1 MLLDTD
7 IDDNSYRHRA
17 IMGDHNIT
25 FHYSLAEHVELP
37 VGAYCLF
44 EGQRYTLERPEAF
57 TMKHSRNFEYTV
69 TMESVEA
76 KAKIYKFRNPV
87 DGRLKFTLTAKP
99 KEHLQMFVDNM
110 NRRDT
115 GWTVGDCVEGTEVM
129 ISYNHNYCKE
139 ALSMMA
145 SEFNTEY
152 EIVGKRVSLKKIEYN
167 KNNPLALSYGHGN
180 GFRSGVGRSNTSDK
194 QPVEILFVQGGSE
207 NIDLSKYG
215 SSELHLPKN
224 QTIQYDGE
232 YFETDSQF
240 NPAHARTYVV
250 DDKGLSIRRADKQ
263 LTTGVEDSLDASD
276 IYPKREGRV
285 TSVVVVNAEKN
296 FYDIVDNTIPDT
308 LDFNEYLIEG
318 NKLTVIFQSGM
329 LVTRKFEVTYFH
341 TVADG
346 KLGKR
351 FELVPIEE
359 DGLTMPSG
367 DFVPVSGDIYA
378 VFNCQLPDS
387 YICDNATKTGAEW
400 DMFKTAVRYMYENE
414 DVKYTFKGELDGI
427 WAKKSWENIGAMIKL
442 GGFID
447 FSDVH
452 FQQSSVLV
460 RIVGIKDYI
469 NNPHSPELELSNS
482 TVTGGFS
489 STLNELKGQ
498 EVVSEEYHRDSIQ
511 FTKRRFRDAQ
521 ETISMLEDALL
532 TNFTESINPLSV
544 QTMSM
549 LVGDESLQYR
559 FVNSKTNP
567 TTVPCNIAYNQ
578 ETKQLVCAAGIMQH
592 LTLGIKN
599 ISPQHSASEYK
610 YWDVALFNSAAIDDA
625 TKKYY
630 LYIKASRTTSAATY
644 ILSETAIGM
653 NDNGNYYHFLVGV
666 LNSEYDNERSFV
678 TLYGYTEVLPG
689 RITTDRLV
697 SSEGTSYFDMLNDAM
712 KLGSALD
719 FNSQGDGKLRLKGTL
734 VQSQSGTESYIGCYR
749 GVYNSATTY
758 FAGDEVTYTI
768 TVNNVDSTS
777 TYRYYNDTA
786 SNGHA
791 PTDTNYWQVIAKGA
805 NGADGSSVRILGT
818 KISSSELPT
827 TGNTA
832 GDGYLIDGYLWA
844 WDGTSWN
851 NVGKIKGEDGKDG
864 TDGNFTELRFAKN
877 GSTKSAPSLST
888 TSVSPIGWSL
898 TMPAAGTAEYVWM
911 TSAIKNGAGTAL
923 VQNWSTPIRIT
934 PYNGKDG
941 ADGKSPAMVYRGVY
955 DSGKTYYGNSNR
967 IDCVKSGTEYY
978 VACIDAGTF
987 SNVAPPDTGKW
998 NDFGA
1003 SFESVATNLLLAE
1016 NANIAGWVF
1025 RNNRLESENGKV
1037 YLDGKTG
1044 KVRLAGTIQ
1053 LSTGWE
1059 GDYSDVNIM
1068 FLPPITVQKY
1078 IYLGCDIEDI
1088 GKVIRFY
1095 NNSKFSGANYLI
1107 ECYKFTAYEDGAGS
1121 SMSSYAAA
1129 LYPQEIVEMT
1139 CFEREAPSNGA
1150 HYGRWEITSRFSQR
1164 DFYKNGAKGRH
1175 PLMLALGHVYG
1186 TNAATASISGY
1197 FYDGRSIGSLFTVS
1211 RIGEGQYKISFKSG
1225 LLGSDYWVIP
1235 WGYGYINNGS
1245 NMVNA
1250 SIRERGTNYFIVDT
1264 ADDSSRNDANFEFMI
1279 YGNYWY
1285 YDLID

>member
-1 MLLDTD
+1 MIFYSQDSRVLLDTEV
-7 IDDNSYRHRA
+7 DDNSYRHRA

-25 FHYSLAEHVELP
+25 LHYSLAEHVELP

-57 TMKHSRNFEYTV
+57 TMKHRRNFEYTV

-129 ISYNHNYCKE
+129 ISYNHNYCTE

-145 SEFNTEY
+145 SELNTEY
-152 EIVGKRVSLKKIEYN
+152 EIVSKRVSLKKIEYN
-167 KNNPLALSYGHGN
+167 KNNPQRLSYGHGN

-194 QPVEILFVQGGSE
+194 QPVEILFVQGGRE

-224 QTIQYDGE
+224 QTIQFDGE

-240 NPAHARTYVV
+240 NPAHARTYIV

-285 TSVVVVNAEKN
+285 TSVVVVNAENN
-296 FYDIVDNTIPDT
+296 FYDIVDRTIPDT

-341 TVADG
+341 TAADG

-367 DFVPVSGDIYA
+367 DFIPVGGTDGDRYA

-427 WAKKSWENIGAMIKL
+427 WAKKNWENIGAMIKL

-511 FTKRRFRDAQ
+511 FTKRRFRDAK

-559 FVNSKTNP
+559 FVDSNTNP

-592 LTLGIKN
+592 LTLGITN

-610 YWDVALFNSAAIDDA
+610 YWDVALYNSAAIDDA
-625 TKKYY
+625 SKKYY

-644 ILSETAIGM
+644 ILSEQAIGM
-653 NDNGNYYHFLVGV
+653 NDNGNFYHFLVGV

-689 RITTDRLV
+689 RITTDRIV
-697 SSEGTSYFDMLNDAM
+697 SSEGTSYFDMLNNAM

-758 FAGDEVTYTI
+758 FNGDEVTYTL
-768 TVNNVDSTS
+768 SGLTS

-791 PTDTNYWQVIAKGA
+791 PTDTLYWQVVAKG
-805 NGADGSSVRILGT
+805 S
-818 KISSSELPT
+818 
-827 TGNTA
+827 
-832 GDGYLIDGYLWA
+832 
-844 WDGTSWN
+844 
-851 NVGKIKGEDGKDG
+851 KGEDGTDG
-864 TDGNFTELRFAKN
+864 TDGNYTELRFAMN
-877 GSTKSAPSLST
+877 GSTTTPPTISITELYPS
-888 TSVSPIGWSL
+888 GWSL
-898 TMPAAGTAEYVWM
+898 AMPTAGTAEYVWM

-923 VQNWSTPIRIT
+923 EQNWSTPIRIT
-934 PYNGKDG
+934 PYNGQDG
-941 ADGKSPAMVYRGVY
+941 EDGKSPAMVYRGVY

-978 VACIDAGTF
+978 VARIDAGTF

-1016 NANIAGWVF
+1016 NANIAGWIF
-1025 RNNRLESENGKV
+1025 RNQRLESQSGNAFLNGTNGAV
-1037 YLDGKTG
+1037 TFAGGKFVCEANGNITM
-1044 KVRLAGTIQ
+1044 
-1053 LSTGWE
+1053 E
-1059 GDYSDVNIM
+1059 GE
-1068 FLPPITVQKY
+1068 F
-1078 IYLGCDIEDI
+1078 I
-1088 GKVIRFY
+1088 GKISTSINGNRIEISAENNSIRMY
-1095 NNSKFSGANYLI
+1095 NNLNGTDYKVLEIGWDDAGFGIMRPKIEMLELSSEVGTMASLI
-1107 ECYKFTAYEDGAGS
+1107 IS
-1121 SMSSYAAA
+1121 
-1129 LYPQEIVEMT
+1129 PIEIGYY
-1139 CFEREAPSNGA
+1139 R
-1150 HYGRWEITSRFSQR
+1150 YGDKNSPFFEITGGWSS
-1164 DFYKNGAKGRH
+1164 KTIKIGA
-1175 PLMLALGHVYG
+1175 LALP
-1186 TNAATASISGY
+1186 TSS
-1197 FYDGRSIGSLFTVS
+1197 
-1211 RIGEGQYKISFKSG
+1211 SG
-1225 LLGSDYWVIP
+1225 LSSGQLWRDG
-1235 WGYGYINNGS
+1235 NT
-1245 NMVNA
+1245 MK
-1250 SIRERGTNYFIVDT
+1250 IVP
-1264 ADDSSRNDANFEFMI
+1264 
-1279 YGNYWY
+1279 
-1285 YDLID
+1285 